1 MNAGGM
7 PNTCKSNGVPFS
19 DSFGM
24 KKIELSGGRVS
35 NAWITCPFVG
45 NNLEKSKL
53 IPHTLERSHDFSRKD
68 GL

>member
-1 MNAGGM
+1 
-7 PNTCKSNGVPFS
+7 
-19 DSFGM
+19 M
-24 KKIELSGGRVS
+24 KLMELSGGRVS

-53 IPHTLERSHDFSRKD
+53 IPHTLEDSHDFSRKD